1 MDHQHERKLSIASRR
16 KMARAA
22 KRTAKKRQLKK
33 KLLAKREHEDRERRR
48 GHERHSTLST
58 AGVRLAGRS
67 FSSTSQL

>member
-33 KLLAKREHEDRERRR
+33 KLLAKRPKSPEKASSGSTHEIFRASRE
-48 GHERHSTLST
+48 ETPL
-58 AGVRLAGRS
+58 
-67 FSSTSQL
+67 